1 MYFAF
6 LFNHHL
12 LLLYSSLGLEESLV
26 DNNDDEDEE
35 EEDDFGEAGDLL
47 GMGSSVDPHH
57 LDLLVTT
64 SSTSSSAHSAGIIFD
79 QNLILVRDALIRDSA
94 NRTEEDIEIIVR
106 FLAAINSNHDHMT
119 RKRLAPHFVLA
130 EIESRDTRVL
140 THDEKLDAYCIVA
153 AGSLRHVIPCSGE
166 VDPPGGLLLSDT
178 IGSPVDDVEGEDG
191 DDGAPAGRLP
201 QGMPGGQHSH
211 YHQHYHNAH
220 NLQHYHH
227 HQNQGGGGVRY
238 LTVGDEFG
246 AHLNDRV
253 VYGEIF
259 TNENF
264 VWVLCV
270 PHVIFDQV
278 RATI

>member
-1 MYFAF
+1 MSSIDMCHSAKPQSHSAYDFEGTAF
-6 LFNHHL
+6 CFRTLKFL
-12 LLLYSSLGLEESLV
+12 LTLSSSSYSGLEESLV
-26 DNNDDEDEE
+26 DNADEDEE
-35 EEDDFGEAGDLL
+35 EEEEDEDDDFGEAELVDPTLMMMGGGGGGVLL
-47 GMGSSVDPHH
+47 AGGEELASASSSTTGSS
-57 LDLLVTT
+57 
-64 SSTSSSAHSAGIIFD
+64 SGAGVLFD
-79 QNLILVRDALIRDSA
+79 HNLILVRDALIRDSA

-153 AGSLRHVIPCSGE
+153 AGSLRHVIPSAVC
-166 VDPPGGLLLSDT
+166 PLGGDDLLSET
-178 IGSPVDDVEGEDG
+178 IGSPVDDVED
-191 DDGAPAGRLP
+191 P
-201 QGMPGGQHSH
+201 
-211 YHQHYHNAH
+211 HQQ
-220 NLQHYHH
+220 QHYHH
-227 HQNQGGGGVRY
+227 LQPGGVRY

-278 RATI
+278 G

>member
-1 MYFAF
+1 M
-6 LFNHHL
+6 
-12 LLLYSSLGLEESLV
+12 
-26 DNNDDEDEE
+26 
-35 EEDDFGEAGDLL
+35 
-47 GMGSSVDPHH
+47 
-57 LDLLVTT
+57 
-64 SSTSSSAHSAGIIFD
+64 
-79 QNLILVRDALIRDSA
+79 RDALIRDSA

-153 AGSLRHVIPCSGE
+153 AGSLRHVIPCSSE
-166 VDPPGGLLLSDT
+166 VDSPEDSSGGLYLSET
-178 IGSPVDDVEGEDG
+178 IGSPVDDVE
-191 DDGAPAGRLP
+191 DDVTGGRLP
-201 QGMPGGQHSH
+201 QLPQGG
-211 YHQHYHNAH
+211 YHQHYHNPH

-227 HQNQGGGGVRY
+227 HQNQGSGVRY

-278 RATI
+278 RNLFNFNFLFTKLFIFH

>member
-1 MYFAF
+1 MSFPPFDYA
-6 LFNHHL
+6 
-12 LLLYSSLGLEESLV
+12 GLEESLV
-26 DNNDDEDEE
+26 DNNDEDEDD
-35 EEDDFGEAGDLL
+35 DDFPEQDIHAPST
-47 GMGSSVDPHH
+47 GME
-57 LDLLVTT
+57 LD
-64 SSTSSSAHSAGIIFD
+64 GFD
-79 QNLILVRDALIRDSA
+79 HNLIMVRDALIRDSA

-106 FLAAINSNHDHMT
+106 FLSAINSNHDHMT

-153 AGSLRHVIPCSGE
+153 AGSLRHVIPCGDE
-166 VDPPGGLLLSDT
+166 FLQET
-178 IGSPVDDVEGEDG
+178 IGSPVDDADVNQLTNDMSSC
-191 DDGAPAGRLP
+191 
-201 QGMPGGQHSH
+201 QVGGVGGSGHSG
-211 YHQHYHNAH
+211 HQR
-220 NLQHYHH
+220 
-227 HQNQGGGGVRY
+227 VRY
-238 LTVGDEFG
+238 LHIGDEFG

-278 RATI
+278 CSFRCIT

>member
-1 MYFAF
+1 M
-6 LFNHHL
+6 LIKH
-12 LLLYSSLGLEESLV
+12 SGLEESLV
-26 DNNDDEDEE
+26 DNNDDDD
-35 EEDDFGEAGDLL
+35 EDDEFPEHDSNEPA
-47 GMGSSVDPHH
+47 MIIEPESSGIMFDNN
-57 LDLLVTT
+57 LV
-64 SSTSSSAHSAGIIFD
+64 
-79 QNLILVRDALIRDSA
+79 LVRDALIRDSA

-106 FLAAINSNHDHMT
+106 FLSAINSNHDHMT

-153 AGSLRHVIPCSGE
+153 AGSLRHVIPCGDE
-166 VDPPGGLLLSDT
+166 FLQDT
-178 IGSPVDDVEGEDG
+178 IGSPVDD
-191 DDGAPAGRLP
+191 DDIHHISIENSLQSNLP
-201 QGMPGGQHSH
+201 CPNGHSH
-211 YHQHYHNAH
+211 HQR
-220 NLQHYHH
+220 
-227 HQNQGGGGVRY
+227 VKY
-238 LTVGDEFG
+238 LHIGDEFG

-278 RATI
+278 CS